1 MSELENSKTNKP
13 DGSSNICKNK
23 FTSNKFNPI
32 KEDKDGVQ
40 ARRVIWSTESLN
52 IALKGLEQGKK
63 LIANPF
69 YENNTK
75 LLKSDLVFER
85 TPEEIE
91 EWKRCK
97 NDIIYFCQK
106 YCQLM
111 TPQGIQHINLRDYQV
126 EYLKHLEKN
135 RLSIFLSARQSGKCL
150 TFNTLVKV
158 KISDYLVKE
167 NPKLK
172 NYYNLD
178 EKCYV
183 IPLFELYNL
192 YDTRPLWK
200 LRYDFYKNLYKSN
213 ELYKSVYNIIEMI
226 DDREADNTKLIHSYP
241 VDGIKIY
248 TDTGFKPV
256 SHIHM
261 TKKFDVYEVTC
272 DNGVKLSCAD
282 THILFDENMN
292 QVYARDL
299 HPGDHIQH
307 ESGVVEVLSVNKT
320 DRSMC
325 MCDITV
331 DDDNHRFYSNGI
343 LSHNTTTS
351 ALFMLHY
358 ICFNFDKNALVLGQ
372 KRKTA
377 IEILDKSKKIFVEL
391 PYFLRPGIIKW
402 NESEIVLDNG
412 CRLMAEA
419 TTINSGISYTFHCV
433 LADEFAHVPKNIIDK
448 FYNNL
453 FPTITAARAR
463 FMITSTQNGYNL
475 FYRIYTA
482 AVNGENE
489 YKPFKVDWYQVPEW
503 NPEKQC
509 WEKRD
514 EEWHKR
520 QVANYG
526 SEEAFNT
533 QFGTNFDVSANTL
546 IAQSVLN
553 LRRKKLRQFVNK
565 DIPGVTLSDCYFWHP
580 DYNPQ
585 EQLKNDYI
593 IITCD
598 LAEGVNKDSTVF
610 MINRM
615 IEPNSGKTQ
624 CIGFF
629 RSNKHDR
636 TNCSLSLQLLSCLY
650 CNPNHHLISLEWNTY
665 GELFLKL
672 LYENID
678 KHPVIGTNFD
688 PFNLVKYYNDNGT
701 RYLNGIKITAGN
713 KTAHCLIFKES
724 YEKDNVINES
734 AQFMTELEKFT
745 DAGAGH
751 YKASFG
757 NDDMVMAQIQLEF
770 VKETLQ
776 YKLLRSEYDSLS
788 NKEDSMYYNA
798 YENQLPSQMN
808 TGNTMFDFG
817 ANNNVDGKS
826 ENMRRL
832 INM

>member
-1 MSELENSKTNKP
+1 MNNTQRPK
-13 DGSSNICKNK
+13 I
-23 FTSNKFNPI
+23 KFNPV
-32 KEDKDGVQ
+32 KEDKDGVM
-40 ARRVIWSTESLN
+40 ARRVIWSTESLDL
-52 IALKGLEQGKK
+52 ALKGMEQGKK
-63 LIANPF
+63 LVANPF

-91 EWKRCK
+91 EWKKCK
-97 NDIIYFCQK
+97 DDIIYFCQK

-111 TPQGIQHINLRDYQV
+111 TPQGIQHIELRDYQI

-158 KISDYLVKE
+158 RFKNPDVISPSIEKYRKCDYCKCDYC
-167 NPKLK
+167 KCDYCK
-172 NYYNLD
+172 CDYYEL
-178 EKCYV
+178 
-183 IPLFELYNL
+183 PLFELYNL
-192 YDTRPLWK
+192 YDNRPLWK
-200 LRYDFYKNLYKSN
+200 LRYDLYKK
-213 ELYKSVYNIIEMI
+213 LYSRDGIPKSLWSTIGML
-226 DDREADNTKLIHSYP
+226 DDCEKDSDQKLIHSFD
-241 VDGIKIY
+241 VNDIEIF
-248 TDTGFKPV
+248 TDTGYKHI
-256 SHIHM
+256 SHVHM
-261 TKKFDVYEVTC
+261 TRKFKTYRVVLE
-272 DNGVKLSCAD
+272 NGAIIECAD
-282 THILFDENMN
+282 THILFDEHMN
-292 QVYARDL
+292 QVFVKDL
-299 HPGDHIQH
+299 K
-307 ESGVVEVLSVNKT
+307 SGSLVQTTDGPVKVLFINELEREV
-320 DRSMC
+320 C
-325 MCDITV
+325 MCDVTV

-377 IEILDKSKKIFVEL
+377 VEILDKSKKIFVEL
-391 PYFLRPGIIKW
+391 PYFIRPGVVKW

-514 EEWHKR
+514 ENWHR
-520 QVANYG
+520 LQVANYG

-546 IAQSVLN
+546 ITQSVLN
-553 LRRKKLRQFVNK
+553 IRRKKLRQFVNK
-565 DIPGVTLSDCYFWHP
+565 DIPGVTLSDYYFWHP

-585 EQLKNDYI
+585 DQLKNDYI

-598 LAEGVNKDSTVF
+598 LAEGVNKDYTVF

-615 IEPNSGKTQ
+615 IEPNTGKTQ

-629 RSNKHDR
+629 KSNKHDR

-650 CNPNHHLISLEWNTY
+650 CNANHHLISLEWNTY

-678 KHPVIGTNFD
+678 KHPIISARFD
-688 PFNLVKYYNDNGT
+688 PFNLVKYYNDSGT
-701 RYLNGIKITAGN
+701 RYLNGIKITEGN

-745 DAGAGH
+745 DNGTGH

-776 YKLLRSEYDSLS
+776 YKLLRSEFDSLS

-798 YENQLPSQMN
+798 YENQLPSQVN
-808 TGNTMFDFG
+808 VGNTMFDFG
-817 ANNNVDGKS
+817 DKIDVNN
-826 ENMRRL
+826 ENLRRL
-832 INM
+832 INV